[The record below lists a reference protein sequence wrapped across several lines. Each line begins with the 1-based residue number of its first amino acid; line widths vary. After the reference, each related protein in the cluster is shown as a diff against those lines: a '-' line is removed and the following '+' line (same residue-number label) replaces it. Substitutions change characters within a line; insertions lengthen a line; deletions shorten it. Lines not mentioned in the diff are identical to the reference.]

1 VRSALSF
8 SEIGKQL
15 RWMVI
20 PSAEVFVNSYF
31 ISELGKLYFK
41 YSRLDFVW
49 YSSQNLGHST
59 QYT

>member
-20 PSAEVFVNSYF
+20 PSDEVFVNSYF

-41 YSRLDFVW
+41 CSRLEFVW